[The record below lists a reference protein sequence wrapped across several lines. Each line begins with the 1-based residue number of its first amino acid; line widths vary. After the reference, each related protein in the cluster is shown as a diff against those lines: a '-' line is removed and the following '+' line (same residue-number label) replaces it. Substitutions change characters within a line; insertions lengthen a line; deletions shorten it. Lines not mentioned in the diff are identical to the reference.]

1 MSTPSYSKKKIK
13 IAHLSSVHVF
23 SDTRIFH
30 KMCRTLNDEGY
41 DVTLIARADKE
52 QIVDGIRVM
61 PFPAY
66 ASKFQRFLKAPWRM
80 FLMAR
85 KLAEIKVFHLHDPE
99 LIPAAILLRLSGK
112 KVIYDVHEKTPDT
125 MYSKNYL
132 SPVLANFFYY
142 AALIAEWLAAKVV
155 NHVIVVIPS
164 LLERFPG
171 RKTGLVQNFAYR
183 DELLPEEFD
192 VRSVQKK
199 RQIVYIGDITR
210 VRGVKEAIMAL
221 ELLPEDYDVTFTL
234 AGRFGDS
241 ELERECR
248 NLDGW
253 KRVRYLGY
261 IDRKTVA
268 SELLQS
274 MAGVILLY
282 PTPDHIG
289 AQAVKLY
296 EYMLAGLPVIVS
308 DIPVMNTV
316 VDETGCGYKVDPF
329 RSVDISAV
337 YRKVLDNETL
347 HREMGIRGRK
357 AVLEK
362 YNWES
367 QIPVLL
373 DIYKK
378 LTG

>member
-1 MSTPSYSKKKIK
+1 MSTHSESEIKIK
-13 IAHLSSVHVF
+13 IAHLSSVHIYN
-23 SDTRIFH
+23 DTRIFH
-30 KMCRTLNDEGY
+30 KMCRTLSDEGY
-41 DVTLIARADKE
+41 DVTLIARAEEE
-52 QIVDGIRVM
+52 QVVDGIRII

-80 FLMAR
+80 FRMAR
-85 KLAEIKVFHLHDPE
+85 RLTGTRLFHLHDPE
-99 LIPAAILLRLSGK
+99 LIPTAILLRLTGR

-132 SPVLANFFYY
+132 NPALANFFYY
-142 AALIAEWLAAKVV
+142 AALIAEWLAGKVV

-164 LLERFPG
+164 LLDRFPR

-183 DELLPEEFD
+183 DELLPEGYD
-192 VRSVQKK
+192 VRTVRKK
-199 RQIVYIGDITR
+199 RQITYIGDITR

-221 ELLPEDYDVTFTL
+221 ELLPADYDVTFTL
-234 AGRFGDS
+234 AGRFGDKKV
-241 ELERECR
+241 EQECR
-248 NLDGW
+248 DLDGW
-253 KRVRYLGY
+253 KRVRFLGY
-261 IDRKTVA
+261 IDRQTVA
-268 SELLQS
+268 KELLQS
-274 MAGVILLY
+274 VAGVILLH

-289 AQAVKLY
+289 SQAVKLY

-308 DIPVMNTV
+308 DIPVMNTI

-329 RSVDISAV
+329 RPDDIAAV
-337 YRKVLDNETL
+337 YRKVLDNEDL
-347 HREMGIRGRK
+347 NREMGDRGRK

-373 DIYKK
+373 DVYKK
-378 LTG
+378 VTG